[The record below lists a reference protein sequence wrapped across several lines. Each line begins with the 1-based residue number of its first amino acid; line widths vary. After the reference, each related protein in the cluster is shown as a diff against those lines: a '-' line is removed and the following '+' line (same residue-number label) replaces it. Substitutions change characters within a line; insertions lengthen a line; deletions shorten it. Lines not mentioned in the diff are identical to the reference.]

1 MRLSYSISKVRQRW
15 DRLEAAGTEIYL
27 SKMDYVPLDGGPQ
40 PKSPRCQSVVSV
52 AYGTV
57 PARLSELLASLG
69 GGGGDLY
76 MGSGGPPGT
85 YGECNPATYAGSD
98 GEVCGD
104 DYRTSGAP
112 PTRSVVPN
120 MHD

>member
-1 MRLSYSISKVRQRW
+1 
-15 DRLEAAGTEIYL
+15 
-27 SKMDYVPLDGGPQ
+27 
-40 PKSPRCQSVVSV
+40 
-52 AYGTV
+52 
-57 PARLSELLASLG
+57 
-69 GGGGDLY
+69 

-104 DYRTSGAP
+104 DYLWAP

>member
-1 MRLSYSISKVRQRW
+1 MAARSRSHQDVKASSASCTVQYQRVSPSYWPVW
-15 DRLEAAGTEIYL
+15 
-27 SKMDYVPLDGGPQ
+27 
-40 PKSPRCQSVVSV
+40 
-52 AYGTV
+52 
-57 PARLSELLASLG
+57 